1 MNHNQPNLTAAENK
15 QNQRYVEVFN
25 LIKAYPNPYGEA
37 IRVVDGFDLVM
48 RKGEIVSIIGHSGC
62 GKSTVLTMV
71 AGLNEI
77 SGGSIAVAG
86 REISGP
92 GPDRAVVFQAPCLL
106 PWMTSIQNVLLGVNR
121 VYPQATKNERRQ
133 IAEYY
138 LAAVGLGNSFHKYPR
153 EMSGGMQQR
162 VGIARAIA
170 LKPRMLLLDEPFGR
184 LDSLT
189 RMDLQDVILGILD
202 REKITTILVT
212 HDVDEAIYMSD
223 RVCMMTSGPRARVGQ
238 MLDLPFARPRDRG
251 VVLEHPLYYDLRGAL
266 VSFLE
271 EQDHG
276 PAAEKTD
283 DNDSTWDDTAHA
295 IEAYRAE
302 EEADL
307 AGQSTSTTPEPELVG
322 SSS

>member
-1 MNHNQPNLTAAENK
+1 MTSEPNTAHDH
-15 QNQRYVEVFN
+15 RFVEIFN

-37 IRVVDGFDLVM
+37 VRVVDGFNLILQ
-48 RKGEIVSIIGHSGC
+48 KGEVVSVIGHSGC
-62 GKSTVLTMV
+62 GKSTVLTML

-86 REISGP
+86 REIDGP
-92 GPDRAVVFQAPCLL
+92 GPDRAVVFQSPCLL
-106 PWMTSIQNVLLGVNR
+106 PWMTALGNVMLGVDR
-121 VYPQATKNERRQ
+121 VYPHGTKAERQQ

-138 LAAVGLGNSFHKYPR
+138 LSMVGLADSMEKYPR

-170 LKPRMLLLDEPFGR
+170 LKPRVLLLDEPFGR

-189 RMDLQDVILGILD
+189 RMDLQDVILGVLA
-202 REKITTILVT
+202 REKITTMIIT

-238 MLDLPFARPRDRG
+238 LLDLPFAWPRQRAA
-251 VVLEHPLYYDLRGAL
+251 VLEHQLYYELRGAL

-271 EQDHG
+271 EQDHSSG
-276 PAAEKTD
+276 EESISTD
-283 DNDSTWDDTAHA
+283 GTNWDDTMHMV
-295 IEAYRAE
+295 EAMSATHHEFPAFTAE
-302 EEADL
+302 NPSGEK
-307 AGQSTSTTPEPELVG
+307 QLVG
-322 SSS
+322 SGT